1 MTDKVHALDI
11 ATRDELTPEMQVYFA
26 KCDEKLGFVPNVLKA
41 YAFDRKKL
49 DAFVNMSDELMLAS
63 SGVSRLER
71 EMISV
76 VVSAINHCFYCV
88 VAHSARVRQMSGD
101 ERLGDALS
109 VNYRV
114 AEGVSAKHRAMLDF
128 AAKMTEA
135 AHEIE
140 EPDRAAL
147 RAAGWSDADIWDIAA
162 TASFYNMSN
171 RMASAIDLRPNAE
184 YHAMGRKPGN

>member
-1 MTDKVHALDI
+1 MTRITALDI
-11 ATRDELTPEMQVYFA
+11 AKRDDLTPEMKAYFA
-26 KCDEKLGFVPNVLKA
+26 KCEEKLGFVPNVLAA

-49 DAFVNMSDELMLAS
+49 DAFVKMSDELMLAP

-88 VAHSARVRQMSGD
+88 VAHAARVRQLSSD
-101 ERLGDALS
+101 EKLGDALS
-109 VNYRV
+109 VNYRA
-114 AEGVSAKHRAMLDF
+114 AEGLTPKQRAMLDF

-135 AHEIE
+135 AHKIE

-147 RAAGWSDADIWDIAA
+147 RDAGWSDADIWDIAA
-162 TASFYNMSN
+162 IAGFYNMSN
-171 RMASAIDLRPNAE
+171 RMASAMDLRPNAE
-184 YHAMGRKPGN
+184 YHGMGRKGSN

>member
-1 MTDKVHALDI
+1 MTKITALDI
-11 ATRDELTPEMQVYFA
+11 AKRDDLTPEMKAYFA
-26 KCDEKLGFVPNVLKA
+26 KCDEKLGFVPNVLTA
-41 YAFDRKKL
+41 YAFDQKKL
-49 DAFVNMSDELMLAS
+49 DAFVKMSDELMLAP

-88 VAHSARVRQMSGD
+88 VAHAARVRQLSGD
-101 ERLGDALS
+101 EMLGDALS
-109 VNYRV
+109 VNYRA
-114 AEGVSAKHRAMLDF
+114 AEGLTPKQRAMLDF

-135 AHEIE
+135 AHKIE

-147 RAAGWSDADIWDIAA
+147 REAGWSDADIWDIAA
-162 TASFYNMSN
+162 TAGFYNMSN

-184 YHAMGRKPGN
+184 YHGMARKGSN

>member
-1 MTDKVHALDI
+1 MTKIHALDI
-11 ATRDELTPEMQVYFA
+11 AKRDDLTPEMKTYFA
-26 KCDEKLGFVPNVLKA
+26 KCEEKLGFVPSVLSA
-41 YAFDRKKL
+41 YAFDQKKL
-49 DAFVNMSDELMLAS
+49 DAFVKMSDELMLAP

-88 VAHSARVRQMSGD
+88 IAHAARVRQLSGD
-101 ERLGDALS
+101 DVLADALS
-109 VNYRV
+109 VNYRA
-114 AEGVSAKHRAMLDF
+114 AETLTPKQRAMLDF

-135 AHEIE
+135 AHTIE

-147 RAAGWSDADIWDIAA
+147 RAAGWNDADIWDIAA
-162 TASFYNMSN
+162 TAGFYNMSN